1 VSANRELE
9 GRILRRLRVGFRT
22 VVLLNWFSMLVF
34 LFLNGITKDVTTG
47 AFTVFRVTAV
57 CATLWLLVEVAEAI
71 TGRTRVS
78 NPIMDALLIL
88 PMFGFWYLVWVSSF

>member
-1 VSANRELE
+1 
-9 GRILRRLRVGFRT
+9 
-22 VVLLNWFSMLVF
+22 MLVF
-34 LFLNGITKDVTTG
+34 LFLNGIPKDVAMG

-57 CATLWLLVEVAEAI
+57 CATLWLLVEVGEAI
-71 TGRTRVS
+71 TGRTRPI

>member
-1 VSANRELE
+1 MSTKLELE
-9 GRILRRLRVGFRT
+9 GRILRRLRMGFRT
-22 VVLLNWFSMLVF
+22 LVLLNWLSMLVF
-34 LFLNGITKDVTTG
+34 LFLNGIPKDVAMG

-57 CATLWLLVEVAEAI
+57 CATLWLLVEVGEAI
-71 TGRTRVS
+71 TGRTRPI